1 MVIENTADY
10 TVRQETHRES
20 CNGRKGMQCVLRRAC
35 PV

>member
-10 TVRQETHRES
+10 KVRQETGKES
-20 CNGRKGMQCVLRRAC
+20 CNGKKEKWYVLRRAC